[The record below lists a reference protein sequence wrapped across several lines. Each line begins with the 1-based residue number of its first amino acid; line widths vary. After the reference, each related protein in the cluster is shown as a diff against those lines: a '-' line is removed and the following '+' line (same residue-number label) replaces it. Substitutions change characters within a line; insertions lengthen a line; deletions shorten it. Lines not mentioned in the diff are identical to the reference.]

1 MKKSLQLL
9 TLVASCFSLTTYA
22 QIQNFNVKWQDKYQ
36 HTTVAGFSN
45 EARKLVSDPS
55 SGEVFMLSDVT
66 SDLNQFG
73 VPTANIYHYVVLNK
87 YDSTGTLLGSVSI
100 NVSEHESNGFDL
112 KSSFGM
118 SLDGSGNVYIG
129 YMNLH
134 TTTDFDVNISK
145 YTAALAHV
153 WTYKYNG
160 STKDEGISLQ
170 VTNAG
175 MAYALVKS
183 VSSSNIPRY
192 RIIRANAQGTS
203 ATPFYSF
210 TPGNDVLNSL
220 ALDNS
225 GNAYVTGYQLLG
237 VGGQH
242 LMTAS
247 IGTVGSN
254 GVLRWISVDSCL
266 TLAGDDVGRYV
277 SIGADGYTYVT
288 GASQGSV
295 SHGVDAVI
303 VKYGSATGKRAWI
316 KYINYTLSDGGF
328 FVMSSD
334 VNLIYVGW
342 KGGSNAYVEE
352 MSAANGNSWRRATYS
367 PQPNQP
373 YTSINGI
380 SLADM
385 KISVGKNVYLTGT
398 VHAQDNSKFYDAP
411 FLIKVS
417 FASRGAAKVE
427 LAIPVDGDFN
437 SSRKSVAM
445 ALNNY
450 QRTVYH
456 ACSIAEDYDTHLS
469 ESAEIT
475 SLGGMNLFRHS
486 PTVGL
491 SSEINVYPNPVSDF
505 LMIRGAQTAATLKL
519 FNAIGKDVTPTGW
532 NQDVSSPEV
541 KMDLRTLPKGIYLL
555 KLISQNGTEQV
566 RKIIKD

>member
-45 EARKLVSDPS
+45 EARNLVTDPS

-66 SDLNQFG
+66 SNLNQSG

-87 YDSTGTLLGSVSI
+87 YDSTGALVNSVSI
-100 NVSEHESNGFDL
+100 DVNEHESNGFDL
-112 KSSFGM
+112 KSSFGLL
-118 SLDGSGNVYIG
+118 LDGSGNVYLG
-129 YMNLH
+129 YMNLDA
-134 TTTDFDVNISK
+134 TTDFDVNISK
-145 YTAALAHV
+145 YTSALSHV

-170 VTNAG
+170 VSNTG

-203 ATPFYSF
+203 AAPFYSF
-210 TPGNDVLNSL
+210 TPGDDILNSL

-247 IGTVGSN
+247 VGAVGSN
-254 GVLRWISVDSCL
+254 GVLRWISIDSCL

-277 SIGADGYTYVT
+277 SIGADGYIYVT

-303 VKYGSATGKRAWI
+303 VKYGAATGKRAWI
-316 KYINYTLSDGGF
+316 KYINYTLSDGGY

-352 MSAANGNSWRRATYS
+352 MSAVNGNSWRRATYT
-367 PQPNQP
+367 PLPLQT
-373 YTSINGI
+373 YTSINGVT
-380 SLADM
+380 LADM
-385 KISVGKNVYLTGT
+385 KISAGKNIYLTGT
-398 VHAQDNSKFYDAP
+398 VNAQDNIHLFDAP

-437 SSRKSVAM
+437 NSRRSVGI
-445 ALNNY
+445 ALNNN

-456 ACSIAEDYDTHLS
+456 ACNVSEDHVTHAA

-475 SLGGMNLFRHS
+475 SLGGMNVFRIEPS
-486 PTVGL
+486 SGL
-491 SSEINVYPNPVSDF
+491 SSEISVYPNPVTDF
-505 LMIRGAQTAATLKL
+505 LMVRGSQTASTLKL
-519 FNAIGKDVTPTGW
+519 FNAIGKDVTPASM
-532 NQDVSSPEV
+532 NPDVASPEV
-541 KMDLRTLPKGIYLL
+541 MMDLRSLPKGVYLL
-555 KLISQNGTEQV
+555 KLISKNGTEQV